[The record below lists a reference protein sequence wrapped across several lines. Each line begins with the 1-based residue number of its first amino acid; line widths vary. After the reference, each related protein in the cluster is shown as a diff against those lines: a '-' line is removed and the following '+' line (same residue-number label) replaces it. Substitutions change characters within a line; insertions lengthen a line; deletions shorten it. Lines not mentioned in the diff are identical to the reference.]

1 MLLFFLLVSDVL
13 LIFMKINVMKTILR
27 FEFDQQLFPTD
38 YTGNR
43 NIVLENPSHVPQ
55 TGDAVDF
62 ETGEFFSDA
71 EVIEA
76 YQDMTEGQ
84 LLLAE
89 RLNTRYAKDQVEI
102 LVILYREDVFKESF
116 PHLFAQAAL

>member
-1 MLLFFLLVSDVL
+1 
-13 LIFMKINVMKTILR
+13 MKTILR
-27 FEFDQQLFPTD
+27 FEFDQQLFPTE

-43 NIVLENPSHVPQ
+43 NVVLEDASHVPQ

-62 ETGEFFSDA
+62 QIEQFFSDPK
-71 EVIEA
+71 VIEA

-84 LLLAE
+84 LLIAE

-102 LVILYREDVFKESF
+102 LVILYREDIFKEQF

>member
-1 MLLFFLLVSDVL
+1 
-13 LIFMKINVMKTILR
+13 MKTSIMKTILR

-43 NIVLENPSHVPQ
+43 NIVLEDPSHVPH

-62 ETGEFFSDA
+62 QLEQFFSDP

-76 YQDMTEGQ
+76 YQEMTEGQ
-84 LLLAE
+84 LLIAE
-89 RLNTRYAKDQVEI
+89 RLNTRYTKDQVEI
-102 LVILYREDVFKESF
+102 LVILYREDIFKEQF